1 MNPQEF
7 KLFFQEM
14 QNQRAKDTEAM
25 RELFKEC
32 LQMKAVPKTE
42 NPEQTMEI
50 LASSLTEFVYDPE
63 NNLTFETWY
72 TRYEDLFLVDGS
84 KLDDAAKVRLL
95 LRKLSTTVHN
105 KYMDFILPKH
115 PREYNFTTTVEKLK
129 QLFGL
134 QKSQFSLRYSCL
146 QLTKPPDADYTTY
159 AAEVNK
165 QCENFKLN
173 SLSLDQFKCLMF
185 VLGLKSEA
193 DFEIRTRI
201 LTKLDTEADTINL
214 EKLTNECQ
222 RIINLKSDTALVE
235 NKSRE
240 NQVNRVQANK
250 LKNNHK
256 PKTPCWFCG
265 AMHYVR
271 DCPYKNYKCEDC
283 HNIGHKKVQ
292 PESAKSATG
301 NLPLYAK
308 FTCDVQLKDTI
319 RTLTCFVTTIDLN
332 VFGLDWITVFQLS
345 DMTLNAICSQISTT
359 KQASN
364 VSIKSSNCKFLPEK
378 LFPELFD
385 NAMGLCNKTKAH
397 LIIKP
402 NCQPVF
408 RPKRPVAYAVQHLVE
423 EEIKRLQDLD
433 IIAPINYSDWAAPI
447 VVIKKPNGSIHICAD
462 FSTGLNDAL
471 ESYKYPLPL
480 PEDIFAKISNA
491 TVFSHIDLSD
501 AFLQIEVD
509 SKSQELLTINTHLG
523 LFKYKRMVFGVKTFP
538 AIFQQIMD
546 KMLAGLDC
554 AAAYIDDIFV
564 SGRNQQEHDNNL
576 HEVLQRIYQ
585 YGFKLK
591 IAKCN
596 FSVPE
601 IAYLGYIVSK
611 DGIRPDPKNIE
622 AIKTMPAPTNQ
633 SELRSLLGAINFYGK
648 FINHMRKYRGPLDE
662 LLQNNKQWQ
671 WTELHQRCL
680 DGFKQILSSE
690 LLLAHYDPLKNIVVA
705 ADASNYGLG
714 ACIFHEADDGSMK
727 VICHAS
733 RSLTPTEKQYSQIEK
748 EALALIFAVTKF
760 HRMVFG
766 RRFKLQT
773 DHKPLLAIFGDKTG
787 IKVHQ
792 ANRLQRWAIKLI
804 AYDFELK
811 FISTNSFG
819 YADVLSRLI
828 HNTINPSEDYVI
840 AAVEFEIESKQ
851 ILHNSLDKLPLTS
864 KMITY
869 ETAKDKVLA
878 KILEYVTKGWPSNCN
893 NSELKAYFNRKNDIC
908 IVDGCLMFGQRIIIP
923 QIFRKRILKE
933 IHRGHQGIGRTKA
946 IARNYV
952 YWSNIDHDIEAM
964 VKSCSNCAA
973 AAKMPTKTTLHPW
986 AKPSDSWERLHID
999 YAGPIDSYYYLVV
1012 IDAFSKWPE
1021 IIQTKSITAT
1031 QTISSLKEIFA
1042 RFGLPKT
1049 IVSDNGTQFVSHQF
1063 QQFLAENGISHIRS
1077 SPYYPMSNGQAER
1090 FVDTLKR
1097 ALKKLNGKGVT
1108 AENLQTFLQVY
1119 RSTPNKQNEDSKSPA
1134 EVLLKRKIRIKL
1146 DLIKPTLVSDPNV
1159 KFKNK
1164 CDTQLKMKAQFDK
1177 RHGAKPKFYEKQ
1189 ELVYVNIFKNK
1200 HFEWTK
1206 GKIIERIGNVIYNVR
1221 LQNGKLIR
1229 AHANQIRDRKDQENE
1244 LSLEICT
1251 SEDIANEKCLVDA
1264 FGLYETTDQSFNKVT
1279 EIAIPQTEKHN
1290 EAVVPYTRPRRT
1302 RHPIDRYRP

>member
-1 MNPQEF
+1 
-7 KLFFQEM
+7 
-14 QNQRAKDTEAM
+14 
-25 RELFKEC
+25 
-32 LQMKAVPKTE
+32 
-42 NPEQTMEI
+42 ME
-50 LASSLTEFVYDPE
+50 
-63 NNLTFETWY
+63 
-72 TRYEDLFLVDGS
+72 
-84 KLDDAAKVRLL
+84 
-95 LRKLSTTVHN
+95 
-105 KYMDFILPKH
+105 
-115 PREYNFTTTVEKLK
+115 
-129 QLFGL
+129 
-134 QKSQFSLRYSCL
+134 
-146 QLTKPPDADYTTY
+146 
-159 AAEVNK
+159 
-165 QCENFKLN
+165 
-173 SLSLDQFKCLMF
+173 
-185 VLGLKSEA
+185 
-193 DFEIRTRI
+193 
-201 LTKLDTEADTINL
+201 
-214 EKLTNECQ
+214 
-222 RIINLKSDTALVE
+222 
-235 NKSRE
+235 
-240 NQVNRVQANK
+240 
-250 LKNNHK
+250 
-256 PKTPCWFCG
+256 
-265 AMHYVR
+265 
-271 DCPYKNYKCEDC
+271 
-283 HNIGHKKVQ
+283 VQ

-319 RTLTCFVTTIDLN
+319 RTLTYFVTTIDLN
-332 VFGLDWITVFQLS
+332 VFGLDWITAFQLS

-359 KQASN
+359 KQ
-364 VSIKSSNCKFLPEK
+364 
-378 LFPELFD
+378 

-397 LIIKP
+397 LCIKP
-402 NCQPVF
+402 NCQSVF

-433 IIAPINYSDWAAPI
+433 IIAPINYSDWAASI
-447 VVIKKPNGSIHICAD
+447 VVIKKPNGSIRICAD

-509 SKSQELLTINTHLG
+509 SKSQELLAINTHLG
-523 LFKYKRMVFGVKTFP
+523 LFKYKRMVFGVKTFS

-546 KMLAGLDC
+546 KMLAGLHY

-576 HEVLQRIYQ
+576 QEVLQ
-585 YGFKLK
+585 L
-591 IAKCN
+591 
-596 FSVPE
+596 PE

-611 DGIRPDPKNIE
+611 DGIRPDPRNIE

-648 FINHMRKYRGPLDE
+648 FINHMRKYQGPLDE

-680 DGFKQILSSE
+680 NGFKQILSSE

-714 ACIFHEADDGSMK
+714 ACIFHESDDGSMK

-819 YADVLSRLI
+819 YADVLLRLI

-864 KMITY
+864 KMFTY

-878 KILEYVTKGWPSNCN
+878 KIFEYVTEGWPSNCN
-893 NSELKAYFNRKNDIC
+893 N
-908 IVDGCLMFGQRIIIP
+908 
-923 QIFRKRILKE
+923 
-933 IHRGHQGIGRTKA
+933 T
-946 IARNYV
+946 
-952 YWSNIDHDIEAM
+952 
-964 VKSCSNCAA
+964 
-973 AAKMPTKTTLHPW
+973 KMPTKTTLHPW
-986 AKPSDSWERLHID
+986 PKPSDSWERLHID
-999 YAGPIDSYYYLVV
+999 YAGPIDSYFFLVV

-1021 IIQTKSITAT
+1021 IPEMA
-1031 QTISSLKEIFA
+1031 TISSLKEIFA

-1063 QQFLAENGISHIRS
+1063 QQFLAENGINHIRS
-1077 SPYYPMSNGQAER
+1077 SPYYPMSNIQGER

-1097 ALKKLNGKGVT
+1097 ALKKLNGKG
-1108 AENLQTFLQVY
+1108 
-1119 RSTPNKQNEDSKSPA
+1119 QNENSKSPA
-1134 EVLLKRKIRIKL
+1134 EVLLKRNIRSKL
-1146 DLIKPTLVSDPNV
+1146 NLIK
-1159 KFKNK
+1159 
-1164 CDTQLKMKAQFDK
+1164 
-1177 RHGAKPKFYEKQ
+1177 
-1189 ELVYVNIFKNK
+1189 
-1200 HFEWTK
+1200 
-1206 GKIIERIGNVIYNVR
+1206 
-1221 LQNGKLIR
+1221 
-1229 AHANQIRDRKDQENE
+1229 
-1244 LSLEICT
+1244 
-1251 SEDIANEKCLVDA
+1251 DIANEKCLVDA
-1264 FGLYETTDQSFNKVT
+1264 FGLYETTPKDVVEITNKNMVATPAQSFN

-1290 EAVVPYTRPRRT
+1290 ETVVPYTRPRRT

>member
-1 MNPQEF
+1 
-7 KLFFQEM
+7 
-14 QNQRAKDTEAM
+14 
-25 RELFKEC
+25 
-32 LQMKAVPKTE
+32 
-42 NPEQTMEI
+42 
-50 LASSLTEFVYDPE
+50 
-63 NNLTFETWY
+63 
-72 TRYEDLFLVDGS
+72 
-84 KLDDAAKVRLL
+84 
-95 LRKLSTTVHN
+95 
-105 KYMDFILPKH
+105 
-115 PREYNFTTTVEKLK
+115 
-129 QLFGL
+129 
-134 QKSQFSLRYSCL
+134 
-146 QLTKPPDADYTTY
+146 
-159 AAEVNK
+159 
-165 QCENFKLN
+165 
-173 SLSLDQFKCLMF
+173 
-185 VLGLKSEA
+185 
-193 DFEIRTRI
+193 
-201 LTKLDTEADTINL
+201 
-214 EKLTNECQ
+214 
-222 RIINLKSDTALVE
+222 
-235 NKSRE
+235 
-240 NQVNRVQANK
+240 
-250 LKNNHK
+250 
-256 PKTPCWFCG
+256 
-265 AMHYVR
+265 
-271 DCPYKNYKCEDC
+271 
-283 HNIGHKKVQ
+283 
-292 PESAKSATG
+292 
-301 NLPLYAK
+301 
-308 FTCDVQLKDTI
+308 
-319 RTLTCFVTTIDLN
+319 
-332 VFGLDWITVFQLS
+332 
-345 DMTLNAICSQISTT
+345 MTLNAICSQISTT

-408 RPKRPVAYAVQHLVE
+408 RSKRPVAYAVQHLVE

-447 VVIKKPNGSIHICAD
+447 VVIKRPNDSIRICAD

-523 LFKYKRMVFGVKTFP
+523 LFKYNRMVFGVKTFP

-546 KMLAGLDC
+546 KMLAGLHC

-564 SGRNQQEHDNNL
+564 SGRNQQEHGNNL
-576 HEVLQRIYQ
+576 HEVLQRFYQ

-591 IAKCN
+591 IAKSN
-596 FSVPE
+596 FSVPK

-662 LLQNNKQWQ
+662 LLQNSKQWQ
-671 WTELHQRCL
+671 WTELHQRYL

-690 LLLAHYDPLKNIVVA
+690 LLLAHYDPLKNIIVA

-714 ACIFHEADDGSMK
+714 ACIFHEADD
-727 VICHAS
+727 
-733 RSLTPTEKQYSQIEK
+733 EN
-748 EALALIFAVTKF
+748 
-760 HRMVFG
+760 
-766 RRFKLQT
+766 
-773 DHKPLLAIFGDKTG
+773 HKPLLAIFGDKTG

-840 AAVEFEIESKQ
+840 AAVEFQIESKQ

-869 ETAKDKVLA
+869 EPAKDKVLA
-878 KILEYVTKGWPSNCN
+878 KILEYVTEGWPSNCN
-893 NSELKAYFNRKNDIC
+893 ISELKAYFNRKNDIC
-908 IVDGCLMFGQRIIIP
+908 IVDGCLMFGQRIIIL

-952 YWSNIDHDIEAM
+952 YWSNIDYDIEAM
-964 VKSCSNCAA
+964 
-973 AAKMPTKTTLHPW
+973 HPW
-986 AKPSDSWERLHID
+986 PKPSDSWERLHID

-1063 QQFLAENGISHIRS
+1063 QEFLAENGISHIRS

-1108 AENLQTFLQVY
+1108 AANLQIFLQVY
-1119 RSTPNKQNEDSKSPA
+1119 RSTPNKQNENSKSPA
-1134 EVLLKRKIRIKL
+1134 EVLLKRNICSKL
-1146 DLIKPTLVSDPNV
+1146 DLIK
-1159 KFKNK
+1159 
-1164 CDTQLKMKAQFDK
+1164 
-1177 RHGAKPKFYEKQ
+1177 
-1189 ELVYVNIFKNK
+1189 
-1200 HFEWTK
+1200 
-1206 GKIIERIGNVIYNVR
+1206 
-1221 LQNGKLIR
+1221 
-1229 AHANQIRDRKDQENE
+1229 
-1244 LSLEICT
+1244 
-1251 SEDIANEKCLVDA
+1251 DIANEKCLVDA
-1264 FGLYETTDQSFNKVT
+1264 FGLYETTPKDVVEITNKNMVSTPAQSFNEVT

-1290 EAVVPYTRPRRT
+1290 EAVVPYTRPRCT